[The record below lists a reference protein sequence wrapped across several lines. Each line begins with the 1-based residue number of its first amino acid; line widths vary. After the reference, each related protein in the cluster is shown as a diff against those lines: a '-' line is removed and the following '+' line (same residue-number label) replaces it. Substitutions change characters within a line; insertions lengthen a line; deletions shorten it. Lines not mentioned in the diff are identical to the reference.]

1 MDSISIA
8 SIGIQSVSWVSN
20 QLPCCNGSLQR
31 HCCDQSWRSP
41 VQSARC
47 YSIVVQRR
55 DCALLCYALS
65 VHNCGDVITLRSI
78 LEFIGTI
85 VHNADGVSLHSQIV
99 NMPPKRPINNP
110 NPIKQHVTD
119 LHSTPSVHAASKS
132 EFEFSDDELSDNPLL
147 SSTEAT
153 VIQTTPTPAHH
164 VDSAPSA
171 VSPERPSQILPT
183 SAAPMSPSSVRE
195 KFLQGFLPAR
205 TCCNLALC
213 RAPAGSKFSRTAVCM
228 AVFPASANP
237 DRRYI
242 QLADITGTV
251 GVTVWNDNVN
261 KFSTASV
268 GSLVALSKVAISSHH
283 GKKQLTMTR
292 DSTTDIV
299 EDPSHNVFEWW
310 QQLLTQPAK
319 LCGSVQDASDNSIIS
334 VVGVCGHITSEAKMV
349 AGVPKTLT
357 TAHLV
362 DPSGRVD
369 VKSWNHDPSVWMQYV
384 DRPVIFKRVRVTSF
398 CGTKMCEVL
407 DGAGSII
414 ATEFPGK
421 SSLEKF
427 WTS

>member
-1 MDSISIA
+1 
-8 SIGIQSVSWVSN
+8 
-20 QLPCCNGSLQR
+20 
-31 HCCDQSWRSP
+31 
-41 VQSARC
+41 
-47 YSIVVQRR
+47 
-55 DCALLCYALS
+55 
-65 VHNCGDVITLRSI
+65 
-78 LEFIGTI
+78 
-85 VHNADGVSLHSQIV
+85 
-99 NMPPKRPINNP
+99 
-110 NPIKQHVTD
+110 
-119 LHSTPSVHAASKS
+119 
-132 EFEFSDDELSDNPLL
+132 
-147 SSTEAT
+147 
-153 VIQTTPTPAHH
+153 
-164 VDSAPSA
+164 
-171 VSPERPSQILPT
+171 
-183 SAAPMSPSSVRE
+183 VRE
-195 KFLQGFLPAR
+195 KFLQGFIPAR
-205 TCCNLALC
+205 TCCNLELC
-213 RAPAGSKFSRTAVCM
+213 RAPAGSKFSLTAVCI

-261 KFSTASV
+261 KFSSASV

-283 GKKQLTMTR
+283 GKKQLT
-292 DSTTDIV
+292 
-299 EDPSHNVFEWW
+299 
-310 QQLLTQPAK
+310 
-319 LCGSVQDASDNSIIS
+319 ASDNSIIS